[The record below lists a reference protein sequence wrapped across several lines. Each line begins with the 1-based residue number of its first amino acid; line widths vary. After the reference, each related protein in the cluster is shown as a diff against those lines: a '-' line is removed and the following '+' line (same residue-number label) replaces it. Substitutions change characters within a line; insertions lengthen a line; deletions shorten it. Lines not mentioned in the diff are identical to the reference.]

1 MKYYVLVD
9 IGCIECGEESAVIGI
24 YTSKKK
30 AQRIRRE
37 HEKRQNESWNGQHIF
52 EIFEIDEIDKTY
64 KIEYENVGVNK

>member
-24 YTSKKK
+24 YTNKKK
-30 AQRIRRE
+30 AQRIKRE
-37 HEKRQNESWNGQHIF
+37 YEKRQRENWYGQHYF

-64 KIEYENVGVNK
+64 KVEY

>member
-24 YTSKKK
+24 YINKKK
-30 AQRIRRE
+30 AQRIKRE
-37 HEKRQNESWNGQHIF
+37 HEKRQRENWCGQHYF

-64 KIEYENVGVNK
+64 KVEY